1 MPESNC
7 GYPNS
12 MSQYNSMPIP
22 GAYVPPNQNQGTPP
36 PQGYGAQHQQGVH
49 PQSQAGTSAQ
59 GYKGSLGQ
67 MMNQAVTTSKPM
79 LNKLSKTISSK
90 LGNKP
95 ATETTPQHLQSYSN
109 YQHHHGQQTHSPTP
123 PQSYTFNPHAYSP
136 QPPPPAPNTY
146 TSQQSPHQQPGF
158 GQGQGNYF
166 AQQTPTTPQ
175 TPSSQATS
183 PQPQVQQTYQNSGT
197 HFGQGLNPNQ
207 GQQVQTQV
215 GHQQQQYLSS
225 NQGQTQGHY
234 YQQPLYA
241 ESTGQQ
247 MGVVGGT
254 QHLQSPTPQSPQVS
268 SASPQSPAPQQTQWH
283 SPQAESEKPIVSAY
297 QSPPPVPDA
306 HTQSYFQS
314 TTVQHQT
321 NNQQWKPL
329 SPIVSEGTQSQIP
342 PTSISPP
349 PPSVHSHTPVLP
361 SVSPVP
367 SHNAAPV
374 PQSEFIAELP
384 ADLDSLTFAN
394 TKPVDT
400 APAPS
405 SGQTT
410 QYKAYQSTPAPTG
423 PSSPGFTIARR
434 AVSISNAPYADPWRF
449 ADPLT
454 ELPTREFYV
463 IADLLFDAL
472 DRKFEPQSTGLLE
485 ASKILRSWID
495 LTEDATREL
504 PWTRNHGPILICI
517 QNSSLINPTALSL
530 SFGPYRASRMSWCHA
545 SHRWLQ
551 RGTLIYTRM
560 PTTSS

>member
-1 MPESNC
+1 MPT
-7 GYPNS
+7 
-12 MSQYNSMPIP
+12 P

-49 PQSQAGTSAQ
+49 PQSQAQAGTTAQ
-59 GYKGSLGQ
+59 GYKGSFGQ

-95 ATETTPQHLQSYSN
+95 NATETPQHLQSYSS
-109 YQHHHGQQTHSPTP
+109 YQQHHGQQTHSPTP

-136 QPPPPAPNTY
+136 QQPPPLQNTH
-146 TSQQSPHQQPGF
+146 TSQQSPHQQSTF
-158 GQGQGNYF
+158 GQGHGNYF
-166 AQQTPTTPQ
+166 TQQTPTTPQ
-175 TPSSQATS
+175 TPYSQATS
-183 PQPQVQQTYQNSGT
+183 PPPQIQQTYQNNGT
-197 HFGQGLNPNQ
+197 HFGQGLNTNE
-207 GQQVQTQV
+207 GQQAQTQP
-215 GHQQQQYLSS
+215 GHQQQQYTSS
-225 NQGQTQGHY
+225 NQGQSQGQY
-234 YQQPLYA
+234 YQQPLQAHY
-241 ESTGQQ
+241 TGQQ
-247 MGVVGGT
+247 TGVVGPT
-254 QHLQSPTPQSPQVS
+254 QHLQSPSPAQQTGAVGPIQHLQSPNPQSPQVS

-283 SPQAESEKPIVSAY
+283 SPQAEPEKPVFSAY
-297 QSPPPVPDA
+297 QPPPPGPDA

-314 TTVQHQT
+314 TTVQSQA

-329 SPIVSEGTQSQIP
+329 SSTASEGAQSQIP

-349 PPSVHSHTPVLP
+349 PPSVQSHTPVLP

-367 SHNAAPV
+367 SHSAVPA

-384 ADLDSLTFAN
+384 ADLDSLSFAN
-394 TKPVDT
+394 PKPVDT

-405 SGQTT
+405 PGQAT

-434 AVSISNAPYADPWRF
+434 AVSISHAPYADPWRF

-495 LTEDATREL
+495 LTEDATRKL
-504 PWTRNHGPILICI
+504 L
-517 QNSSLINPTALSL
+517 
-530 SFGPYRASRMSWCHA
+530 
-545 SHRWLQ
+545 
-551 RGTLIYTRM
+551 
-560 PTTSS
+560 